1 MTFSILT
8 LSITMTFHY
17 AECYILFSIILN
29 VIVLNVIMLSIIWSV
44 SFGTLVGACNPVTG
58 PLIIFCK

>member
-17 AECYILFSIILN
+17 AECCILFSIIPN
-29 VIVLNVIMLSIIWSV
+29 VIVLNVIMLSII
-44 SFGTLVGACNPVTG
+44 FTECRGTLQV
-58 PLIIFCK
+58 F